1 MHHEVRSQLQ
11 GIELYREANTARSDY
26 RRSGISLPSLRQWLW
41 RNEAHIVEGQRS
53 PRSPRTLRAL
63 IATGRSPA
71 AMAAV
76 FGLLVVA
83 SAALHLQVIATS
95 TGVSYDIQSYA
106 IQAATTLHHQNVYD
120 VTTRYPYPPVWIW
133 IVALM
138 QVLATATQLPFGAVV
153 ELPALLGDLALMSLI
168 YRYAQRRFGP
178 SLYALLLAALFGLN
192 PVTLLVSAG
201 HGQFDSLVLFFL
213 LLAAYLRAP
222 TPDLPPDRKSN
233 FRQSHALW
241 SACALGV
248 AVALKGYPI
257 LYAPY
262 LVASAPKGR
271 RIASALLV
279 LAPLVISGVIYSLMF
294 GFSSQMLP
302 NILQYSS
309 TYDAGWGFVLL
320 RVDPTISMATLKLLS
335 GIAKVT
341 LMLCALDV
349 PFVVAR
355 RAPAKA
361 ALLIFA
367 TFSATTVAMSVQYV
381 LWILPFL
388 CLVAPWWVIPYS
400 AAALAA
406 LVPFY
411 LRVFPGALPAG
422 PGWSALFAPF
432 SSHRTIGVASI
443 IAISALLTV
452 SLLARAW
459 KTRRDG
465 GSPADAP
472 QVE

>member
-1 MHHEVRSQLQ
+1 M
-11 GIELYREANTARSDY
+11 TA
-26 RRSGISLPSLRQWLW
+26 
-41 RNEAHIVEGQRS
+41 A
-53 PRSPRTLRAL
+53 
-63 IATGRSPA
+63 
-71 AMAAV
+71 

-83 SAALHLQVIATS
+83 SLELHLQVIATS

-106 IQAATTLHHQNVYD
+106 IQAATVLHHQNVYD
-120 VTTRYPYPPVWIW
+120 ATTRYPYPPVWIW

-138 QVLATATQLPFGAVV
+138 QALATATQLPFDAVV
-153 ELPALLGDLALMSLI
+153 KLPALLGDIALMALI
-168 YRYAQRRFGP
+168 HRYAQRRFGP
-178 SLYALLLAALFGLN
+178 SLHALAPVALFGLN

-201 HGQFDSLVLFFL
+201 HGQFDSLDLFFL

-222 TPDLPPDRKSN
+222 TPDQTPDRKHS
-233 FRQSHALW
+233 FRQGHALW
-241 SACALGV
+241 SACVLGV

-271 RIASALLV
+271 RAASALLV
-279 LAPLVISGVIYSLMF
+279 VAPLVASGVIYSLIF
-294 GFSSQMLP
+294 GYSTQMLP

-320 RVDPTISMATLKLLS
+320 HADPMISLAAPRLLS
-335 GIAKVT
+335 AIAKGT
-341 LMLCALDV
+341 LILCAMVV

-367 TFSATTVAMSVQYV
+367 IFSVTTVAMSVQYV

-388 CLVAPWWVIPYS
+388 CLAAPWWAIPYT

-406 LVPFY
+406 IVPFY
-411 LRVFPGALPAG
+411 VRVFPGALPSGA
-422 PGWSALFAPF
+422 GWSALFAPF
-432 SSHRTIGVASI
+432 SAHRTIGVASV
-443 IAISALLTV
+443 IAISALLLV
-452 SLLARAW
+452 SVLASARR
-459 KTRRDG
+459 TRRDDG
-465 GSPADAP
+465 VAAIGAP
-472 QVE
+472 HVE